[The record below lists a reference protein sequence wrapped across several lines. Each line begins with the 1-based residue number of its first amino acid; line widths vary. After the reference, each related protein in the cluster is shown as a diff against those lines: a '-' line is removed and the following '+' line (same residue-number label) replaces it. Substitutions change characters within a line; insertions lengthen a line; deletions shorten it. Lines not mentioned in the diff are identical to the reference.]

1 MYQHWIKRDKILGY
15 RQMMTQINRKLKTSY
30 NKKRFYRL
38 MKSLGIRSIIRKK
51 RPNYLKTT
59 EHHTAENILN
69 RNFKATKPNQKWSTD
84 VTELRYGNGRKAY
97 LSAII
102 DMYDNSIVSYVVGH
116 SNNNNLVM
124 ETIHRAMK
132 KNPKAR
138 PIIQSDRGYQYT
150 SHEYKRLSEKYH
162 FTKSMSR
169 VGRCLDNQQPIERF
183 WGTYKAESFYI
194 KKLNDYE
201 SVFNDVSRYI
211 RYYNNYRYVESLNRY
226 SPNEY
231 RKMAA

>member
-169 VGRCLDNQQPIERF
+169 VGRCLDNQSIERF

>member
-102 DMYDNSIVSYVVGH
+102 DMYDNLIVSYVVGH

-169 VGRCLDNQQPIERF
+169 VGRCLDNQPIERF

>member
-69 RNFKATKPNQKWSTD
+69 RNFKATKPNQKWSMD
-84 VTELRYGNGRKAY
+84 VTELRYGNGRRAY

-169 VGRCLDNQQPIERF
+169 VGRCLDNQPIERF

>member
-84 VTELRYGNGRKAY
+84 VTEVRYGNGRKAY

-169 VGRCLDNQQPIERF
+169 VGRCLDNQPIERF

>member
-162 FTKSMSR
+162 FTKSMSS
-169 VGRCLDNQQPIERF
+169 VDQPIELF
-183 WGTYKAESFYI
+183 LGTYKAESFYI

>member
-15 RQMMTQINRKLKTSY
+15 RQMTTQINRKLKTSY

-69 RNFKATKPNQKWSTD
+69 RNFKATKLNQKWSTD

-169 VGRCLDNQQPIERF
+169 VGRCLDNQPIERF

>member
-1 MYQHWIKRDKILGY
+1 
-15 RQMMTQINRKLKTSY
+15 
-30 NKKRFYRL
+30 
-38 MKSLGIRSIIRKK
+38 
-51 RPNYLKTT
+51 
-59 EHHTAENILN
+59 
-69 RNFKATKPNQKWSTD
+69 
-84 VTELRYGNGRKAY
+84 
-97 LSAII
+97 
-102 DMYDNSIVSYVVGH
+102 MYDNSIVSYVVGH

-169 VGRCLDNQQPIERF
+169 VGRCLDNQPIERF

-194 KKLNDYE
+194 KKFTSVAQIVYE
-201 SVFNDVSRYI
+201 
-211 RYYNNYRYVESLNRY
+211 Y
-226 SPNEY
+226 SDN
-231 RKMAA
+231 

>member
-84 VTELRYGNGRKAY
+84 VIELRYGNGRKAY

-169 VGRCLDNQQPIERF
+169 VGRCLDNQPIERF

>member
-1 MYQHWIKRDKILGY
+1 MYQLWIKRDKILGY

-69 RNFKATKPNQKWSTD
+69 RNFKATKPNHIWSTD
-84 VTELRYGNGRKAY
+84 VTELRYGNGRRAY

-102 DMYDNSIVSYVVGH
+102 DMYDNSIVSYVVEH

-138 PIIQSDRGYQYT
+138 PIIQRDRGYQYT
-150 SHEYKRLSEKYH
+150 SNEYKRLSEKYH

-169 VGRCLDNQQPIERF
+169 VGRCLDNQPIERF

-211 RYYNNYRYVESLNRY
+211 RYYNNYRNVESLNRY